1 MLLAWTTVAN
11 RADAERIATDVVAR
25 NFAICVQI
33 DGPLT
38 SHYRWKGRVDRAAEF
53 RLCFKLL
60 EAHAIALEQR
70 VLATHPYEIPEW
82 IVVRAERVGEKYLSW
97 ANANSTTAPLNNS
110 QPRFSKPCPSTKASK
125 ARPAS

>member
-11 RADAERIATDVVAR
+11 RADAERIATDVVAQ

-53 RLCFKLL
+53 RLLRWPPSVGQVGREIKL
-60 EAHAIALEQR
+60 
-70 VLATHPYEIPEW
+70 W
-82 IVVRAERVGEKYLSW
+82 
-97 ANANSTTAPLNNS
+97 
-110 QPRFSKPCPSTKASK
+110 
-125 ARPAS
+125 